1 MKIIGFLLIIC
12 AFAGIAHGGIN
23 SGAIMGIF
31 IGLALLIA
39 EYMFAPRCCTAKN
52 RSTVRH

>member
-23 SGAIMGIF
+23 SGAIMGIL